1 MTNAT
6 FKRKSIS
13 KKTRF
18 EIFKRDGYKC
28 MYCGA
33 HPPAVLLHIDH
44 IKPVAD
50 GGKNDIDNLIT
61 ACEPCNLGKG
71 ARSLEVTPKSL
82 EEKAKLVAEQEEQLL
97 GYQKILEAKRERIE
111 DELWRVAEI
120 IEPDSPKNGMIR
132 DWTVSIRMFIE
143 KLGVHECLN
152 SAEIARAKHPYGGK
166 KTFLYF
172 CGICWHRVR
181 DQE

>member
-1 MTNAT
+1 MTNIA
-6 FKRKSIS
+6 FKRKPIS

-18 EIFKRDGYKC
+18 EIFKRDGFKC

-71 ARSLEVTPKSL
+71 ARLLEVTPKSL
-82 EEKAKLVAEQEEQLL
+82 EEKAKLIAEQEEQLL
-97 GYQKILEAKRERIE
+97 G
-111 DELWRVAEI
+111 
-120 IEPDSPKNGMIR
+120 
-132 DWTVSIRMFIE
+132 
-143 KLGVHECLN
+143 
-152 SAEIARAKHPYGGK
+152 
-166 KTFLYF
+166 
-172 CGICWHRVR
+172 
-181 DQE
+181 